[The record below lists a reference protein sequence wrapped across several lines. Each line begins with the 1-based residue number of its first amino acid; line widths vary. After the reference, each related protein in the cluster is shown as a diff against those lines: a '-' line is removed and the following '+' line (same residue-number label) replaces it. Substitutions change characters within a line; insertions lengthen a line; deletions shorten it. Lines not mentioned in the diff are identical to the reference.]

1 MVPLAINCRH
11 LHPHAS
17 VGLQILCEVRGSHT
31 MNWIANLL
39 VALVAVLHVYFLVL
53 EMFLWTKPLGLK
65 TFHNTPE
72 KAQDSAVLAANQGL
86 YNGFLAAGLIWGLVQ
101 AIPAFAFQIKVFF
114 LLCVIV
120 AGVYGAAT
128 VSRRILYVQ
137 AAPAA
142 LALILLWLA

>member
-1 MVPLAINCRH
+1 MTFLANC
-11 LHPHAS
+11 
-17 VGLQILCEVRGSHT
+17 
-31 MNWIANLL
+31 L
-39 VALVAVLHVYFLVL
+39 VAIVAALHVYFLVL

-65 TFHNTPE
+65 TFRNSIE
-72 KAQDSAVLAANQGL
+72 KAAESAVLAANQGL
-86 YNGFLAAGLIWGLVQ
+86 YNGFLAAGLIWGLVH
-101 AIPAFAFQIKVFF
+101 PNPGFAFQIKTFF

-142 LALILLWLA
+142 LALILLWLS